1 MTYFYYLNEDKAF
14 IVALALLI
22 RLEEPYLLARISLY
36 QATINTFLAAQ
47 PAIIH
52 VPSEA
57 G

>member
-1 MTYFYYLNEDKAF
+1 LVIYYLNEDKAF

-22 RLEEPYLLARISLY
+22 KFEEPYLFARISLY

>member
-1 MTYFYYLNEDKAF
+1 MCNYYLNEVKAL
-14 IVALALLI
+14 IVALALFIKLV
-22 RLEEPYLLARISLY
+22 EPYLFANTSLY
-36 QATINTFLAAQ
+36 QATIRTFLIAP

>member
-1 MTYFYYLNEDKAF
+1 
-14 IVALALLI
+14 LLI
-22 RLEEPYLLARISLY
+22 RFEDQYLLASTSLY
-36 QATINTFLAAQ
+36 QATIKTFLAAQ

>member
-1 MTYFYYLNEDKAF
+1 
-14 IVALALLI
+14 LI
-22 RLEEPYLLARISLY
+22 KFEEPYLLARISLY

-57 G
+57 GCTIIFAALYLASTL